1 MQPKK
6 ISNSPALKTP
16 ARPSV
21 DITVNVEIV
30 LAREQNM
37 ALTTASKVGQ
47 TWMDADA
54 LTVDDVGRLVL
65 SLPVDS
71 CIRTLQISHMKAQF
85 VGVEHEVL
93 RQCWSTDW
101 SIGRR

>member
-1 MQPKK
+1 MFYLRHWLSGQDAAQET
-6 ISNSPALKTP
+6 SNSPALKTP

-54 LTVDDVGRLVL
+54 LTLDDVVRLVL
-65 SLPVDS
+65 SLLVDS
-71 CIRTLQISHMKAQF
+71 CIRTLQISHLKA
-85 VGVEHEVL
+85 
-93 RQCWSTDW
+93 
-101 SIGRR
+101 